1 MKTMKKNLLALGII
15 LMSALT
21 FTACSD
27 DDDFYD
33 GKQPEVST
41 TDVYVS
47 CAGNFGANQ
56 GTVGILDY
64 TYKLVQQHL
73 SFIAMLTRNK
83 MASRLVMHKT

>member
-1 MKTMKKNLLALGII
+1 MKKNLLALGII

-27 DDDFYD
+27 DDDFMMVSNQRY
-33 GKQPEVST
+33 QPQMCMFLVPVTLVQMMELLVFLIT
-41 TDVYVS
+41 
-47 CAGNFGANQ
+47 
-56 GTVGILDY
+56 